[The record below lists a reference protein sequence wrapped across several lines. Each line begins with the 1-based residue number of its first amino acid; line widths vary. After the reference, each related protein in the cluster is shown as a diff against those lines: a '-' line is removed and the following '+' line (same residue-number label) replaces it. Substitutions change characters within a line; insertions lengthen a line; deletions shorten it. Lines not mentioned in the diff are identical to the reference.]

1 MQKIFNMK
9 APKTVCMV
17 RGKKGKTQ
25 GVLFLVNS
33 LKWIHIENF
42 TYQYHAHQQ
51 RS

>member
-17 RGKKGKTQ
+17 RKKGQTQ
-25 GVLFLVNS
+25 GVLFFVTS
-33 LKWIHIENF
+33 LNWILIEIF